1 LIHLVIAN
9 EGSGLLSKSVDDVAR
24 EIRSI
29 KSAISALTYD
39 PQEAEAKSRQ
49 LDDILN
55 LLLPVSNMSENISE
69 VTKTFQRWDLKWQGR
84 SSYEANM
91 PLLNVS

>member
-1 LIHLVIAN
+1 M
-9 EGSGLLSKSVDDVAR
+9 DDVTQ
-24 EIRSI
+24 EIKSI

-55 LLLPVSNMSENISE
+55 LLLPLSNMSKNISE
-69 VTKTFQRWDLKWQGR
+69 VTETFQRWDLKWQGR
-84 SSYEANM
+84 FSSEVNIL
-91 PLLNVS
+91 LLNVSKMKRVRKF

>member
-1 LIHLVIAN
+1 MAN
-9 EGSGLLSKSVDDVAR
+9 KDSGLLSKSVDDVTQ
-24 EIRSI
+24 EVKSI

-55 LLLPVSNMSENISE
+55 LLLPLSNMSENIAE
-69 VTKTFQRWDLKWQGR
+69 VTKTFQRWDLKWQGM
-84 SSYEANM
+84 SSSGASM
-91 PLLNVS
+91 HLLKVS